1 MRTLKSIF
9 LISLIVILPF
19 SSCRNL
25 SAQRVQAES
34 GTTNMVPGKRSP
46 LELMSLIT
54 NFIMQ
59 NYELKDGDY
68 AKGDWNA
75 VKKSKPPQ
83 TLYWS
88 YPTGVCLLA
97 MQRVYDATH
106 DEKIMKFIENNNR
119 ISADQYEYLRWQKY
133 TFGTIYDTGGFEKLW
148 RLDMLDDCGAMGA
161 AILETILRHKTQF
174 TPHLNE
180 LVEIIGNFVT
190 NKQYRLPDGTFWRPN
205 SPDSPTIWADDLY
218 MSLPFLIRW
227 GEYKNDPSA
236 LDDAANQ
243 IISYASHL
251 QDKDG
256 VWYHAYF
263 VDKNMSTCCKWG
275 RGNGWVAVAEAEV
288 LSVLPATHPKY
299 NQVLKI
305 FKKHI
310 DGLIKYQ
317 SASGLWNQVIDHP
330 ELSWGTETSCS
341 AQFTYAIARG
351 VNRGWLDASYIPAA
365 KKAIAALS
373 DTTRISVRGELLRVG
388 ASTSIGPD
396 LAYYNARPVEA
407 EDNYSHGSGLMLFA
421 LTEMNALL
429 KNETKSKTR

>member
-1 MRTLKSIF
+1 MKTLKPIL
-9 LISLIVILPF
+9 LISILLICSGGILY
-19 SSCRNL
+19 SQKTQSKSN
-25 SAQRVQAES
+25 SAEKVNS
-34 GTTNMVPGKRSP
+34 TRSP
-46 LELMSLIT
+46 QELMTLIT
-54 NFIMQ
+54 NFIMKT
-59 NYELKDGDY
+59 YALKDGDY
-68 AKGDWNA
+68 TKGNWDA
-75 VKKSKPPQ
+75 VKKSKPPR

-97 MQRVYDATH
+97 MQRVYDVTH
-106 DEKIMKFIENNNR
+106 DDKVMKFIENNNR

-133 TFGTIYDTGGFEKLW
+133 TFGTICDAEGFEKLW

-161 AILETILRHKTQF
+161 AILETNLRHNVQF
-174 TPHLNE
+174 TQHLNE

-190 NKQYRLPDGTFWRPN
+190 KKQYRLPDGTFWRPN

-227 GEYKNDPSA
+227 AEYKNDPSA

-243 IISYASHL
+243 IISYASYL
-251 QDKDG
+251 QEKDG

-263 VDKNMSTCCKWG
+263 MNQKNHTCCRWG

-288 LSVLPATHPKY
+288 LSVLPKTHPKY
-299 NQVLKI
+299 NQVLEI
-305 FKKHI
+305 YKKHI
-310 DGLIKYQ
+310 DGLIKFQ
-317 SASGLWNQVIDHP
+317 AGSGLWNQVIDHP

-351 VNRGWLDASYIPAA
+351 INRGWLDASYIPAA
-365 KKAIAALS
+365 KKALAALS
-373 DTTRISVRGELLRVG
+373 DTARISPKGELLRVG

-407 EDNYSHGSGLMLFA
+407 EESYSHGSGLMLFA
-421 LTEMNALL
+421 LTEMNTLL
-429 KNETKSKTR
+429 TNEAKAKAK